1 MSIKEKVSRIPWKE
15 YLSKQFATLVGLS
28 IITLMLI
35 AIMVISADI
44 DLSTVSI
51 SDTTYL
57 IAIILSSIC
66 FFCVL
71 LGFSKIVLFDMANEF
86 GLRDENGK
94 MIYNSRFF
102 LFALLALSFCSA
114 MYLTLDVFLQ
124 ETYLELFPTIL
135 MRYVIDSLDI
145 QIEGLSNLTGREYY
159 QTSRN
164 IWFAFFFVIIILFSI
179 LVFLSILTSYAR
191 KRLVGRFQKEEESE
205 EVAKKGT
212 KAIYKLFAW
221 LIIPF
226 LYFFVRGIIES
237 PLGPIIGLAYLIAIL
252 WWFYQIFKAIFLVV
266 WRSVKITAFI
276 TSINLLVIIP
286 LIGVLW
292 LLPTLL
298 WGVWDTYNASGTS
311 MSMNQT
317 INTFLQ
323 SIVQRIVDL
332 EAIVQVDFI
341 IITTIA
347 TLVVGFAQ
355 GFAILAIFSALAR
368 GAEVARTGQLLAR
381 SPPKIMVMSKYLV
394 MLGVWLSLVWDSFLE
409 LWQTLIIEFN
419 FQLPEIN
426 FPNFFYAI
434 YYQFLIPFSEWL
446 GSIWPIL
453 QFVPFLILPVY
464 FIVSGAFKFMSVTLV
479 TPRVK
484 DRSEVFFLLVAT
496 SFVLIITN
504 MLGDIYDLGP
514 VAIPDAPLVGV
525 SNIFSSAVGIFEN
538 VEALAFYGGFL
549 FGVFWVI
556 RKAIQNRDI
565 VRREKDDQLVQTII
579 DIEKKEEDSKSLES
593 TELDLPSQSV
603 DIKPIETEE
612 LAVESTE
619 TETEELEV

>member
-15 YLSKQFATLVGLS
+15 YFSKQFVTLVGLS
-28 IITLMLI
+28 VITLMLI
-35 AIMVISADI
+35 AIMVLSADI
-44 DLSTVSI
+44 DLSIVSI
-51 SDTTYL
+51 SDTNYL

-71 LGFSKIVLFDMANEF
+71 LGFTKIVLFDMADEF

-114 MYLTLDVFLQ
+114 IYLTLDVFLQ

-135 MRYVIDSLDI
+135 MRYFIDSFDI

-191 KRLVGRFQKEEESE
+191 KRLVGKFQKEEETE

-212 KAIYKLFAW
+212 KAIYKLFVW
-221 LIIPF
+221 IIIPF
-226 LYFFVRGIIES
+226 LSVFAMGVGES
-237 PLGPIIGLAYLIAIL
+237 PLGPIIGIIYLIAVL

-276 TSINLLVIIP
+276 TTINLLVIIP

-298 WGVWDTYNASGTS
+298 WGVWDTYNASGAS
-311 MSMNQT
+311 MSMNQM

-323 SIVQRIVDL
+323 SIVERIVDF
-332 EAIVQVDFI
+332 EAIIQVDFI

-381 SPPKIMVMSKYLV
+381 SPPKIMVLSKYLV

-409 LWQTLIIEFN
+409 LWQTLIFEFH

-434 YYQFLIPFSEWL
+434 YYQFLIPFSDWL

-453 QFVPFLILPVY
+453 QFIPFLILPVY

-479 TPRVK
+479 TPKVK
-484 DRSEVFFLLVAT
+484 DRSEIFFLLVAT
-496 SFVLIITN
+496 SFVLIVTN

-514 VAIPDAPLVGV
+514 AVIPDAPLVGV

-556 RKAIQNRDI
+556 RKSIQNRNLL
-565 VRREKDDQLVQTII
+565 RREKDDQLIQTIT
-579 DIEKKEEDSKSLES
+579 DIEKKEEDNKSLES
-593 TELDLPSQSV
+593 TELDLTSQSV
-603 DIKPIETEE
+603 DI
-612 LAVESTE
+612 ESLE
-619 TETEELEV
+619 TETEEQELEV

>member
-1 MSIKEKVSRIPWKE
+1 
-15 YLSKQFATLVGLS
+15 
-28 IITLMLI
+28 MLI
-35 AIMVISADI
+35 AIMILSADI
-44 DLSTVSI
+44 DLSTVTI
-51 SDTTYL
+51 SDNNYL

-66 FFCVL
+66 FFLVL
-71 LGFSKIVLFDMANEF
+71 FGFSKIVLIDMANEF
-86 GLRDENGK
+86 GLRDENEK
-94 MIYNSRFF
+94 MVYNSRFF

-114 MYLTLDVFLQ
+114 IYLTLDVFLQ

-135 MRYVIDSLDI
+135 MRYVIDSFDI
-145 QIEGLSNLTGREYY
+145 QIEGLSDLTGREYY

-164 IWFAFFFVIIILFSI
+164 IWFAFFFAIIILFSI

-191 KRLVGRFQKEEESE
+191 KRLVGKFQKEEETE

-221 LIIPF
+221 IIIPF
-226 LYFFVRGIIES
+226 LSFFVMGVSES
-237 PLGPIIGLAYLIAIL
+237 PLGPIIGIVYLIAVL
-252 WWFYQIFKAIFLVV
+252 WWFYQVFKAIFLVV

-298 WGVWDTYNASGTS
+298 WAIWDTYNSSGGS
-311 MSMNQT
+311 MSMNQL
-317 INTFLQ
+317 INMFLQ
-323 SIVQRIVDL
+323 FIVDRIL
-332 EAIVQVDFI
+332 DFEAIIQVDFI

-381 SPPKIMVMSKYLV
+381 SPPKIMVLSKYLV

-409 LWQTLIIEFN
+409 LWQTLISEFHFN
-419 FQLPEIN
+419 LPDID

-434 YYQFLIPFSEWL
+434 YYQILIPFSEWL
-446 GSIWPIL
+446 GSLWPIL
-453 QFVPFLILPVY
+453 QFLPFLILPVY

-514 VAIPDAPLVGV
+514 AVIPDAPLVGV

-556 RKAIQNRDI
+556 RKAIQNRNI
-565 VRREKDDQLVQTII
+565 IRREKGDQLIQTITE
-579 DIEKKEEDSKSLES
+579 IEEKEEDDKSLES

-603 DIKPIETEE
+603 D
-612 LAVESTE
+612 LDSHE

>member
-15 YLSKQFATLVGLS
+15 YLSKQFVTLVGLS

-35 AIMVISADI
+35 AIMVLSADI
-44 DLSTVSI
+44 DLSTVTI
-51 SDTTYL
+51 SDNNYL

-66 FFCVL
+66 FFLVL
-71 LGFSKIVLFDMANEF
+71 FGFSKIVLFDMADEF

-114 MYLTLDVFLQ
+114 IYLTLDVFLQ

-135 MRYVIDSLDI
+135 MRYVIDSFDI
-145 QIEGLSNLTGREYY
+145 QIEGLSDLTGREYY

-191 KRLVGRFQKEEESE
+191 KRLVGKFQKEEETD

-221 LIIPF
+221 MIIPF
-226 LYFFVRGIIES
+226 LSFFVMGVSES
-237 PLGPIIGLAYLIAIL
+237 PLGPIIGVAYLIAIL
-252 WWFYQIFKAIFLVV
+252 WWFYQVFKAIFLVV

-298 WGVWDTYNASGTS
+298 WGIWDTYNASGTS
-311 MSMNQT
+311 MSMNQM

-323 SIVQRIVDL
+323 SIVERIVDF
-332 EAIVQVDFI
+332 EAIIQVDFI

-368 GAEVARTGQLLAR
+368 GAEVARTGQILAR
-381 SPPKIMVMSKYLV
+381 SPPKIMVLSKYLV

-409 LWQTLIIEFN
+409 LWQTLILEFN

-434 YYQFLIPFSEWL
+434 YYQFLIPVSEWL
-446 GSIWPIL
+446 GSRWQIL

-504 MLGDIYDLGP
+504 MLGDIYDLGAE
-514 VAIPDAPLVGV
+514 VIPDAPLVGV

-549 FGVFWVI
+549 FGVFWVF
-556 RKAIQNRDI
+556 RKAIQNRNL
-565 VRREKDDQLVQTII
+565 VRREKEDQLIQTIT
-579 DIEKKEEDSKSLES
+579 DIEKKEEDTKELDS
-593 TELDLPSQSV
+593 TELDLPSPSE
-603 DIKPIETEE
+603 DLESLETEI
-612 LAVESTE
+612 
-619 TETEELEV
+619 EELEV

>member
-15 YLSKQFATLVGLS
+15 YLSKQFVTLVGLS
-28 IITLMLI
+28 IVTLMLI
-35 AIMVISADI
+35 AIMILSADI
-44 DLSTVSI
+44 DLSTVTI
-51 SDTTYL
+51 SDNNYL

-66 FFCVL
+66 FFLVL
-71 LGFSKIVLFDMANEF
+71 FGFSKIVLIDMANEF
-86 GLRDENGK
+86 GLRDENEK
-94 MIYNSRFF
+94 MVYNSRFF

-114 MYLTLDVFLQ
+114 IYLTLDVFLQ

-135 MRYVIDSLDI
+135 MRYVIDSFDI
-145 QIEGLSNLTGREYY
+145 QIEGLSDLTGREYY

-164 IWFAFFFVIIILFSI
+164 IWFAFFFAIIILFSI

-191 KRLVGRFQKEEESE
+191 KRLVGKFQKEEETE

-221 LIIPF
+221 IIIPF
-226 LYFFVRGIIES
+226 LSFFVMGVSES
-237 PLGPIIGLAYLIAIL
+237 PLGPIIGIVYLIAVL
-252 WWFYQIFKAIFLVV
+252 WWFYQVFKAIFLVV

-298 WGVWDTYNASGTS
+298 WAIWDTYNSSGGS
-311 MSMNQT
+311 MSMNQL
-317 INTFLQ
+317 INMFLQ
-323 SIVQRIVDL
+323 FIVDRIL
-332 EAIVQVDFI
+332 DFEAIIQVDFI

-381 SPPKIMVMSKYLV
+381 SPPKIMVLSKYLV

-409 LWQTLIIEFN
+409 LWQTLISEFHFN
-419 FQLPEIN
+419 LPDID

-434 YYQFLIPFSEWL
+434 YYQILIPFSEWL
-446 GSIWPIL
+446 GSLWPIL
-453 QFVPFLILPVY
+453 QFLPFLILPVY

-514 VAIPDAPLVGV
+514 AVIPDAPLVGV

-556 RKAIQNRDI
+556 RKAIQNRNI
-565 VRREKDDQLVQTII
+565 IRREKGDQLIQTITE
-579 DIEKKEEDSKSLES
+579 IEEKEEDDKSLES

-603 DIKPIETEE
+603 D
-612 LAVESTE
+612 LDSHE

>member
-15 YLSKQFATLVGLS
+15 YLSKQFVTLVGLS
-28 IITLMLI
+28 VITLMLI
-35 AIMVISADI
+35 AIMVLSADI
-44 DLSTVSI
+44 DLSIVSI
-51 SDTTYL
+51 SDTNYL

-71 LGFSKIVLFDMANEF
+71 LGFSKIVLFDMADEF
-86 GLRDENGK
+86 GLRDENEK

-114 MYLTLDVFLQ
+114 IYLTLDVFLQ

-135 MRYVIDSLDI
+135 MRYVIDSFDI

-191 KRLVGRFQKEEESE
+191 KRLVGKFQKEEETE

-221 LIIPF
+221 IIIPF
-226 LYFFVRGIIES
+226 LSVFAMGVGES
-237 PLGPIIGLAYLIAIL
+237 PLGPIIGIIYLIAVL

-276 TSINLLVIIP
+276 TTINLLVIIP

-298 WGVWDTYNASGTS
+298 WGVWDTYNASGAS
-311 MSMNQT
+311 MSMNQM

-323 SIVQRIVDL
+323 SIVERIVDF
-332 EAIVQVDFI
+332 EAIIQVDFI

-381 SPPKIMVMSKYLV
+381 SPPKIMVLSKYLV

-409 LWQTLIIEFN
+409 LWQTLIFEFH

-434 YYQFLIPFSEWL
+434 YYQFLIPFSDWL

-453 QFVPFLILPVY
+453 QFIPFLILPVY

-479 TPRVK
+479 TPKVK
-484 DRSEVFFLLVAT
+484 DRSEIFFLLVAT
-496 SFVLIITN
+496 SFVLIVTN

-514 VAIPDAPLVGV
+514 AVIPDAPLVGV

-556 RKAIQNRDI
+556 RKSIQNRNLL
-565 VRREKDDQLVQTII
+565 RREKDDQLIQTIT
-579 DIEKKEEDSKSLES
+579 DIEKKEEDNKSLES
-593 TELDLPSQSV
+593 TELDLTSQSV
-603 DIKPIETEE
+603 DI
-612 LAVESTE
+612 ESLE
-619 TETEELEV
+619 TETEEQELEV

>member
-1 MSIKEKVSRIPWKE
+1 MTIKEKVSRIPWKE

-51 SDTTYL
+51 SDNNYL
-57 IAIILSSIC
+57 FAIILSSIC

-71 LGFSKIVLFDMANEF
+71 LGFSKIVLFDMADEF
-86 GLRDENGK
+86 GLRDEKGT

-114 MYLTLDVFLQ
+114 IYLMLDVFLQ

-135 MRYVIDSLDI
+135 MRYIIDSFDI
-145 QIEGLSNLTGREYY
+145 QIEGLSNLSGREYY

-164 IWFAFFFVIIILFSI
+164 IYFAFFFVVIVMFSI
-179 LVFLSILTSYAR
+179 LVFLSILTTFAR
-191 KRLVGRFQKEEESE
+191 KRLIGKFQKEEETE
-205 EVAKKGT
+205 ETVKKGT
-212 KAIYKLFAW
+212 RAIYKLFAW
-221 LIIPF
+221 TVIPF
-226 LYFFVRGIIES
+226 LAFFVSGLGNS
-237 PLGPIIGLAYLIAIL
+237 PFGPIIAIVYFLALL
-252 WWFYQIFKAIFLVV
+252 WWFYQLFKAIFLVV

-292 LLPTLL
+292 LLPTVL
-298 WGVWDTYNASGTS
+298 WGIWDTVQNSTGG
-311 MSMNQT
+311 MSMNQL
-317 INTFLQ
+317 IDIFFRAILFR
-323 SIVQRIVDL
+323 VVDL
-332 EAIVQVDFI
+332 EHIIQVDFI

-381 SPPKIMVMSKYLV
+381 SPPKIMVLSKYLV
-394 MLGVWLSLVWDSFLE
+394 LLGVWLSLVWDGFLE
-409 LWQTLIIEFN
+409 LWETLINEFHFN
-419 FQLPEIN
+419 LPDID

-434 YYQFLIPFSEWL
+434 YYQILIPFSEWL
-446 GSIWPIL
+446 GSLWPIL

-479 TPRVK
+479 TPKVK
-484 DRSEVFFLLVAT
+484 DRSEIFFLLVAT

-514 VAIPDAPLVGV
+514 AVIPDAPLVGV
-525 SNIFSSAVGIFEN
+525 SNIFSSAVGIFES

-556 RKAIQNRDI
+556 RKAIQNRNI
-565 VRREKDDQLVQTII
+565 VRREKGDQLIQTIKELN
-579 DIEKKEEDSKSLES
+579 EKDEDTKSLKNS
-593 TELDLPSQSV
+593 ELDLPSQPTDLNSLET
-603 DIKPIETEE
+603 KEIE
-612 LAVESTE
+612 V
-619 TETEELEV
+619 

>member
-1 MSIKEKVSRIPWKE
+1 
-15 YLSKQFATLVGLS
+15 
-28 IITLMLI
+28 TLMLI
-35 AIMVISADI
+35 AIMILSADI
-44 DLSTVSI
+44 DLSTVTI
-51 SDTTYL
+51 SDNNYL

-66 FFCVL
+66 FFLVL
-71 LGFSKIVLFDMANEF
+71 FGFSKIVLIDMANEF
-86 GLRDENGK
+86 GLRDENEK
-94 MIYNSRFF
+94 MVYNSRFF

-114 MYLTLDVFLQ
+114 IYLTLDVFLQ

-135 MRYVIDSLDI
+135 MRYVIDSFDI
-145 QIEGLSNLTGREYY
+145 QIEGLSDLTGREYY

-164 IWFAFFFVIIILFSI
+164 IWFAFFFAIIILFSI

-191 KRLVGRFQKEEESE
+191 KRLVGKFQKEEETE

-221 LIIPF
+221 IIIPF
-226 LYFFVRGIIES
+226 LSFFVMGVSES
-237 PLGPIIGLAYLIAIL
+237 PLGPIIGIVYLIAVL
-252 WWFYQIFKAIFLVV
+252 WWFYQVFKAIFLVV

-298 WGVWDTYNASGTS
+298 WAIWDTYNSSGGS
-311 MSMNQT
+311 MSMNQL
-317 INTFLQ
+317 INMFLQ
-323 SIVQRIVDL
+323 FIVDRIL
-332 EAIVQVDFI
+332 DFEAIIQVDFI

-381 SPPKIMVMSKYLV
+381 SPPKIMVLSKYLV

-409 LWQTLIIEFN
+409 LWQTLISEFHFN
-419 FQLPEIN
+419 LPDID

-434 YYQFLIPFSEWL
+434 YYQILIPFSEWL
-446 GSIWPIL
+446 GSLWPIL
-453 QFVPFLILPVY
+453 QFLPFLILPVY

-514 VAIPDAPLVGV
+514 AVIPDAPLVGV

-556 RKAIQNRDI
+556 RKAIQNRNI
-565 VRREKDDQLVQTII
+565 IRREKGDQLIQTITE
-579 DIEKKEEDSKSLES
+579 IEEKEEDDKSLES

-603 DIKPIETEE
+603 D
-612 LAVESTE
+612 LDSHE

>member
-15 YLSKQFATLVGLS
+15 YFSKQFVTLVGLS
-28 IITLMLI
+28 VITLMLI
-35 AIMVISADI
+35 AIMVLSADI
-44 DLSTVSI
+44 DLSIVSI
-51 SDTTYL
+51 SDTNYL

-71 LGFSKIVLFDMANEF
+71 LGFTKIVLFDMADEF

-114 MYLTLDVFLQ
+114 IYLTLDVFLQ

-135 MRYVIDSLDI
+135 MRYVIDSFDI

-191 KRLVGRFQKEEESE
+191 KRLVGKFQKEEETE

-221 LIIPF
+221 IIIPF
-226 LYFFVRGIIES
+226 LSVFAMGVGES
-237 PLGPIIGLAYLIAIL
+237 PLGPIIGIIYLIAVL

-276 TSINLLVIIP
+276 TTINLLVIIP

-298 WGVWDTYNASGTS
+298 WGVWDTYNASGAS
-311 MSMNQT
+311 MSMNQM

-323 SIVQRIVDL
+323 SIVERIVDF
-332 EAIVQVDFI
+332 EAIIQVDFI

-381 SPPKIMVMSKYLV
+381 SPPKIMVLSKYLV

-409 LWQTLIIEFN
+409 LWQTLIFEFH

-434 YYQFLIPFSEWL
+434 YYQFLIPFSDWL

-453 QFVPFLILPVY
+453 QFIPFLILPVY

-479 TPRVK
+479 TPKVK
-484 DRSEVFFLLVAT
+484 DRSEIFFLLVAT
-496 SFVLIITN
+496 SFVLIVTN

-514 VAIPDAPLVGV
+514 AVIPDAPLVGV

-556 RKAIQNRDI
+556 RKSIQNRNLL
-565 VRREKDDQLVQTII
+565 RREKDDQLIQTIT
-579 DIEKKEEDSKSLES
+579 DIEKKEEDNKSLES
-593 TELDLPSQSV
+593 TELDLTSQSV
-603 DIKPIETEE
+603 DI
-612 LAVESTE
+612 ESLE
-619 TETEELEV
+619 TETEEQELEV

>member
-1 MSIKEKVSRIPWKE
+1 MSIKEKISRIPWKE
-15 YLSKQFATLVGLS
+15 YLSNQFVTLVGLS

-35 AIMVISADI
+35 AIMILSADI
-44 DLSTVSI
+44 DLSTVTI
-51 SDTTYL
+51 SDNNYL

-66 FFCVL
+66 FFLVL
-71 LGFSKIVLFDMANEF
+71 FGFSKIVLFDMADEF

-114 MYLTLDVFLQ
+114 IYLTLDVFLQ

-135 MRYVIDSLDI
+135 MRYIIDSFDI
-145 QIEGLSNLTGREYY
+145 QIEGLSDLTGREYY

-164 IWFAFFFVIIILFSI
+164 IWFALFFVIIILFSI
-179 LVFLSILTSYAR
+179 LVFLSILTSFAR
-191 KRLVGRFQKEEESE
+191 KRLVGKFQKEEETE

-212 KAIYKLFAW
+212 NAIFKLFAW
-221 LIIPF
+221 IVIPF
-226 LYFFVRGIIES
+226 LSFFVSGFSNS
-237 PLGPIIGLAYLIAIL
+237 PLGPIIVIVYGIAVI

-298 WGVWDTYNASGTS
+298 WAIWDTYNFSGGS
-311 MSMNQT
+311 MSMNQL
-317 INTFLQ
+317 INMFLQ
-323 SIVQRIVDL
+323 FIADRIVDF
-332 EAIVQVDFI
+332 EAIIQVDFI

-381 SPPKIMVMSKYLV
+381 SPPKIMVLSKYLV

-409 LWQTLIIEFN
+409 LWQTLISEFHFN
-419 FQLPEIN
+419 LPDID

-434 YYQFLIPFSEWL
+434 YYQILIPFSEWL
-446 GSIWPIL
+446 GSLWPIL
-453 QFVPFLILPVY
+453 QFVPFLILPIY

-484 DRSEVFFLLVAT
+484 DRSEIFFLLVAT

-514 VAIPDAPLVGV
+514 AVIPDAPLVGV

-556 RKAIQNRDI
+556 RKAIQNRNI
-565 VRREKDDQLVQTII
+565 VRREKGDQLVQTITE
-579 DIEKKEEDSKSLES
+579 IEKKEEDNKSLES

-603 DIKPIETEE
+603 DI
-612 LAVESTE
+612 ESLE

>member
-15 YLSKQFATLVGLS
+15 YLSKQFVTLVGLS

-35 AIMVISADI
+35 AIMVLSADI
-44 DLSTVSI
+44 DLSTVTI
-51 SDTTYL
+51 SDNNYL

-66 FFCVL
+66 FFLVL
-71 LGFSKIVLFDMANEF
+71 FGFSKIVLFDMADEF

-114 MYLTLDVFLQ
+114 IYLTLDVFLQ

-135 MRYVIDSLDI
+135 MRYVIDSFDI
-145 QIEGLSNLTGREYY
+145 QIEGLSDLTGREYY

-191 KRLVGRFQKEEESE
+191 KRLVGKFQKEEETD

-221 LIIPF
+221 MIIPF
-226 LYFFVRGIIES
+226 LSFFVMGVSES
-237 PLGPIIGLAYLIAIL
+237 PLGPIIGVAYLIAIL
-252 WWFYQIFKAIFLVV
+252 WWFYQVFKAIFLVV
-266 WRSVKITAFI
+266 WRSVKITDFI

-298 WGVWDTYNASGTS
+298 WGIWDTYNASGTS
-311 MSMNQT
+311 MSMNQM

-323 SIVQRIVDL
+323 SIVERIVDF
-332 EAIVQVDFI
+332 EAIIQVDFI

-368 GAEVARTGQLLAR
+368 GAEVARTGQILAR
-381 SPPKIMVMSKYLV
+381 SPPKIMVLSKYLV

-409 LWQTLIIEFN
+409 LWQTLILEFN

-434 YYQFLIPFSEWL
+434 YYQFLIPVSEWL
-446 GSIWPIL
+446 GSRWQIL

-504 MLGDIYDLGP
+504 MLGDIYDLGAE
-514 VAIPDAPLVGV
+514 VIPDAPLVGV

-549 FGVFWVI
+549 FGVFWVF
-556 RKAIQNRDI
+556 RKAIQNRNL
-565 VRREKDDQLVQTII
+565 VRREKEDQLIQTIT
-579 DIEKKEEDSKSLES
+579 DIEKKEEDTKELDS
-593 TELDLPSQSV
+593 TELDLPSPSE
-603 DIKPIETEE
+603 DLESLETEI
-612 LAVESTE
+612 
-619 TETEELEV
+619 EELEV

>member
-15 YLSKQFATLVGLS
+15 YLSKQFVTLVGLS
-28 IITLMLI
+28 VITLMLI
-35 AIMVISADI
+35 AIMVLSADI
-44 DLSTVSI
+44 DLSIVSI
-51 SDTTYL
+51 SDTNYL

-71 LGFSKIVLFDMANEF
+71 LGFTKIVLFDMADEF

-114 MYLTLDVFLQ
+114 IYLTLDVFLQ

-135 MRYVIDSLDI
+135 MRYVIDSFDI

-191 KRLVGRFQKEEESE
+191 KRLVGKFQKEEETE

-221 LIIPF
+221 IIIPF
-226 LYFFVRGIIES
+226 LSVFAMGVGES
-237 PLGPIIGLAYLIAIL
+237 PLGPIIGIIYLIAVL

-276 TSINLLVIIP
+276 TTINLLVIIP

-298 WGVWDTYNASGTS
+298 WGVWDTYNASGAS
-311 MSMNQT
+311 MSMNQM

-323 SIVQRIVDL
+323 SIVERIVDF
-332 EAIVQVDFI
+332 EAIIQVDFI

-381 SPPKIMVMSKYLV
+381 SPPKIMVLSKYLV

-409 LWQTLIIEFN
+409 LWQTLIFEFH

-434 YYQFLIPFSEWL
+434 YYQFLIPFSDWL

-453 QFVPFLILPVY
+453 QFIPFLILPVY

-479 TPRVK
+479 TPKVK
-484 DRSEVFFLLVAT
+484 DRSEIFFLLVAT
-496 SFVLIITN
+496 SFVLIVTN

-514 VAIPDAPLVGV
+514 AVIPDAPLVGV

-556 RKAIQNRDI
+556 RKSIQNRNLL
-565 VRREKDDQLVQTII
+565 RREKDDQLIQTIT
-579 DIEKKEEDSKSLES
+579 DIEKKEEDNKSLES
-593 TELDLPSQSV
+593 TELDLTSQSV
-603 DIKPIETEE
+603 DI
-612 LAVESTE
+612 ESLE
-619 TETEELEV
+619 TETEEQELEV

>member
-1 MSIKEKVSRIPWKE
+1 
-15 YLSKQFATLVGLS
+15 
-28 IITLMLI
+28 MLI
-35 AIMVISADI
+35 AIMILSADI
-44 DLSTVSI
+44 DLSTVTI
-51 SDTTYL
+51 SDNNYL

-66 FFCVL
+66 FFLVL
-71 LGFSKIVLFDMANEF
+71 FGFSKIVLFDMADEF

-114 MYLTLDVFLQ
+114 IYLTLDVFLQ

-135 MRYVIDSLDI
+135 MRYVIDSFDI
-145 QIEGLSNLTGREYY
+145 QIEGLSDLTGREYY

-191 KRLVGRFQKEEESE
+191 KRLVGKFQKEEETD

-221 LIIPF
+221 MIIPF
-226 LYFFVRGIIES
+226 LSFFVMGVSES
-237 PLGPIIGLAYLIAIL
+237 PLGPIIGVAYLIAIL
-252 WWFYQIFKAIFLVV
+252 WWFYQVFKAIFLVV

-298 WGVWDTYNASGTS
+298 WGIWDTYNASGTS
-311 MSMNQT
+311 MSMNQM

-323 SIVQRIVDL
+323 SIVERIVDF
-332 EAIVQVDFI
+332 EAIIQVDFI

-368 GAEVARTGQLLAR
+368 GAEVARTGQILAR
-381 SPPKIMVMSKYLV
+381 SPPKIMVLSKYLV

-409 LWQTLIIEFN
+409 LWQTLILEFN

-434 YYQFLIPFSEWL
+434 YYQFLIPVSEWL
-446 GSIWPIL
+446 GSRWQIL

-504 MLGDIYDLGP
+504 MLGDIYDLGAE
-514 VAIPDAPLVGV
+514 VIPDAPLVGV

-549 FGVFWVI
+549 FGVFWVF
-556 RKAIQNRDI
+556 RKAIQNRNL
-565 VRREKDDQLVQTII
+565 VRREKEDQLIQTIT
-579 DIEKKEEDSKSLES
+579 DIEKKEEDTKELDS
-593 TELDLPSQSV
+593 TELDLPSPSE
-603 DIKPIETEE
+603 DLESLETEI
-612 LAVESTE
+612 
-619 TETEELEV
+619 EELEV